1 MTEMVRCVPERSG
14 LLRLVPAFL
23 LRTTFD
29 SIQQS
34 WPESEGID
42 LNCLYFKF
50 RGWSVCFWQ
59 TDVRNGQF

>member
-29 SIQQS
+29 SNQQAGRDPKVS
-34 WPESEGID
+34 
-42 LNCLYFKF
+42 
-50 RGWSVCFWQ
+50 
-59 TDVRNGQF
+59 T